1 MKPQSLLT
9 PRGFTLV
16 ETIIAAALVATAIV
30 ALAHLLGVGARQS
43 ADNRRQFTALL
54 DAQTKLEELRA
65 MPWRMGV
72 DGLQPSASDALTRD
86 VAGFHDE
93 VHGYVRRWAIT
104 ALTPDIPGVVA
115 LRVCV
120 FADDLVVTPEACVR
134 SIRARHR

>member
-1 MKPQSLLT
+1 MSTPQSVFT

-16 ETIIAAALVATAIV
+16 ETIIAAALVATA
-30 ALAHLLGVGARQS
+30 LGVGARQS
-43 ADNRRQFTALL
+43 ADNRRQFTAVL

-65 MPWRMGV
+65 MPWRIGV
-72 DGLQPSASDALTRD
+72 DGLQPSAPDALTRD
-86 VAGFHDE
+86 VAGFYDE

-120 FADDLVVTPEACVR
+120 FADATRVTPEACVR
-134 SIRARHR
+134 SVRARHR